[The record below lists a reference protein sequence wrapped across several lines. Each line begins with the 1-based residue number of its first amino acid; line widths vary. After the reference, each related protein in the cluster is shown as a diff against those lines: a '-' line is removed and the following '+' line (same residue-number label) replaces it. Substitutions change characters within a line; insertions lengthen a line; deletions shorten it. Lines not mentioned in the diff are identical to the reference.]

1 MAGFEKLA
9 RKTKNR
15 KFRSDIQVYDLLMD
29 RKSRVKYTEDR
40 DYIFTHCDDRFGL
53 LQDGRMRPIADMRG
67 TFKTAM
73 SNLKLDKDEKGK
85 SRVPYQWRHLHAQ
98 LSRQAGK
105 SLDDIAEDIG
115 NRITTTE
122 RYYVGRGQGTRKG
135 RPIKI

>member
-1 MAGFEKLA
+1 M
-9 RKTKNR
+9 N
-15 KFRSDIQVYDLLMD
+15 

-40 DYIFTHCDDRFGL
+40 DCIFTHFDDRFAL
-53 LQDGRMRPIADMRG
+53 LPDGRMRPIADIRR
-67 TFKTAM
+67 TFKTAL

-85 SRVPYQWRHLHAQ
+85 NRVPYQWRHLHAQ

-105 SLDDIAEDIG
+105 SIDDIPEDIG